1 MRRWKGRYSVVC
13 GWGERCTVC
22 GQGRLKSVVYKDL
35 VFSLDIGVE
44 NGAEKS
50 ALKRIY
56 LGCNLG

>member
-1 MRRWKGRYSVVC
+1 MVC
-13 GWGERCTVC
+13 GCGERCTVC
-22 GQGRLKSVVYKDL
+22 GQGGLKSVVYKDL
-35 VFSLDIGVE
+35 VFTLDIEVE